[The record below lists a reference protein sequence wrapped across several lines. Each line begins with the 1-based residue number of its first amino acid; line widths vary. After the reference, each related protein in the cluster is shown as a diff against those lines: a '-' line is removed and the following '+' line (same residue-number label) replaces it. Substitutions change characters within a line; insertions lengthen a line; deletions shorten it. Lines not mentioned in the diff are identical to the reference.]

1 MQPVTIRQVDDD
13 EVEEIVPILLL
24 AEPSEQALR
33 WSLAHLTDKAYVL
46 YQGDERVAAAT
57 VRWRG
62 DPVEIVEL
70 AVAKSHQLHG
80 LGRKMLE
87 WLMDE
92 ARRLGKHK
100 LEVGTSNASIGN
112 FRFYQRCG
120 FRMDYVR
127 RDYFWYN
134 PELVVVDGIPVRD
147 LLVFSMDLTGQDTKD
162 AKNKR
167 KRGG

>member
-1 MQPVTIRQVDDD
+1 MQPVTIRQVNDD
-13 EVEEIVPILLL
+13 EVEAVVPILLL
-24 AEPSEQALR
+24 AEPSELALR
-33 WSLAHLTDKAYVL
+33 WSLAHLSDKAYVMC
-46 YQGDERVAAAT
+46 QGDERVAAAT

-62 DPVEIVEL
+62 DPAEIVEL
-70 AVAKSHQLHG
+70 AVAKNDQMHG
-80 LGRKMLE
+80 LGRKMVA
-87 WLMDE
+87 WLIDE
-92 ARRLGKHK
+92 ARRLGKHR

-112 FRFYQRCG
+112 IRFYQRCG

-162 AKNKR
+162 RQSKR